1 MAHIINLDDARKS
14 KPPKPSSP
22 NDDITSLLKEASI
35 LKGLAKSNEEVI
47 TDLPA
52 LLQGKMSEVIIKHNL
67 ISSEY
72 FLCGISITKL
82 LTSIVS
88 AKNIPKSWFAIDYIC
103 EGNTSKNPQ
112 IIKQGA
118 DVCLLICTIFQGRAE
133 IKMMTMNDYLKMGAT
148 LFHQFYSQT
157 GAEIGYYMSREFDT
171 MVEVTNEC
179 IKNI

>member
-1 MAHIINLDDARKS
+1 MAHIINLDDAKKS
-14 KPPKPSSP
+14 KPPKPELP

-47 TDLPA
+47 TNLPA

-72 FLCGISITKL
+72 FLCGIYISKL
-82 LTSIVS
+82 LLSIME

-118 DVCLLICTIFQGRAE
+118 NVCLLICTIFQGRAE
-133 IKMMTMNDYLKMGAT
+133 IKMMTMNYYLGIGAT
-148 LFHQFYSQT
+148 LFRQFYRQT
-157 GAEIGYYMSREFDT
+157 GAEIGYHMSQNFYT
-171 MVEVTNEC
+171 MVKVTNEC

>member
-22 NDDITSLLKEASI
+22 NDDITSLLKEASV
-35 LKGLAKSNEEVI
+35 LKSLANSEKKVI
-47 TDLPA
+47 TNLPA
-52 LLQGKMSEVIIKHNL
+52 LLQGKMSDVIIKRSL

-72 FLCGISITKL
+72 FLCGIYISKL
-82 LTSIVS
+82 LLSIME

-118 DVCLLICTIFQGRAE
+118 NVCLLICTIFQGRAE

-148 LFHQFYSQT
+148 LFHQFYRQT